1 MTPEMPIRR
10 DLIRVKIMEIR
21 EGVAL
26 VRSHLP
32 GTFDEFSRLGL
43 LKDGMYKRTEFAIE
57 NVLDICA
64 VLNADLRLGIPG
76 QDEEIIA
83 SLHAS
88 GILSGE
94 MAKKIRGMKAFR
106 NIVVHRYG
114 AIDDRIA
121 YSLLTTNLPDLD
133 LFCGEIEAF
142 LSSSREERI

>member
-1 MTPEMPIRR
+1 MTRSPVRR
-10 DLIRVKIMEIR
+10 DLIRVKITEIR

-26 VRSHLP
+26 VRAHLP
-32 GTFDEFSRLGL
+32 GSFDEFSRLGL

-64 VLNADLRLGIPG
+64 VLNADLRLGVPG

-83 SLHAS
+83 N
-88 GILSGE
+88 LSAGRIITRE
-94 MAKKIRGMKAFR
+94 MAEKIRGMKAFR

-121 YSLLTTNLPDLD
+121 YVLLNGNLPDLEF
-133 LFCGEIEAF
+133 FCKEIEEF
-142 LSSSREERI
+142 LSS